1 MLLSVASAPG
11 FPEYEWRELKP
22 CSDKV
27 TRVLAV
33 LMAEEKTAILTKM
46 VLWLQEQQNSLG
58 EGFTVNYKGEDY
70 MFFPTFVD
78 RYIFFRKFSLLNMF
92 FLKQRQEDGQNPQV
106 REYTL

>member
-1 MLLSVASAPG
+1 MLLSVQSAPG
-11 FPEYEWRELKP
+11 FPEYKWRELKP

-46 VLWLQEQQNSLG
+46 VLWLQKQQNLLG
-58 EGFTVNYKGEDY
+58 EGFSVNYKGEDY

-78 RYIFFRKFSLLNMF
+78 RYITFRKID
-92 FLKQRQEDGQNPQV
+92 FLI
-106 REYTL
+106 